1 MANPAPPPRSA
12 PARKRGAAALGAL
25 VPEAVAPIL
34 RERGFASTAVLTE
47 WREIV
52 GPHLAKWTNPVEIRW
67 PRRPNEAPEP
77 SAAKG
82 AARPLRTRTEQA
94 SRATLVIGCASAF
107 ALDVQMATP
116 AIIEAVNR
124 RLGFGCIGSIQIHQ
138 APRPEPKSDRVSR
151 KVDPALLKKVEA
163 TLSDIEDPDLRQA
176 LAALGAEIAARE
188 SRKP

>member
-12 PARKRGAAALGAL
+12 PARKRGAAALGTL
-25 VPEAVAPIL
+25 VPDAVAPVL

-67 PRRPNEAPEP
+67 PRRPSEATEP
-77 SAAKG
+77 PVGKG
-82 AARPLRTRTEQA
+82 TARPLRTRTEQV

-107 ALDVQMATP
+107 ALEVQMATP

-138 APRPEPKSDRVSR
+138 APRPEPKPQRVSR
-151 KVDPALLKKVEA
+151 KVDPALVRDVEA
-163 TLSDIEDPDLRQA
+163 TLSDIENPELRQA
-176 LAALGAEIAARE
+176 LALLGAEIAARE
-188 SRKP
+188 GRKA